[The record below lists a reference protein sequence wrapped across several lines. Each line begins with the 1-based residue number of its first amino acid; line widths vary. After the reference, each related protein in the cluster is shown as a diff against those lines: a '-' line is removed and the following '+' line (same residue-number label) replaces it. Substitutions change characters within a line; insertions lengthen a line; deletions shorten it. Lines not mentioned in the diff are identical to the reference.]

1 MSDFDRIGTVFL
13 KNIYATTKGRIRLA
27 VLQRDLAPLLAG
39 APLRILDVGGGA
51 GQMALWYASLG
62 HEVVVADR
70 SQVLLDEGRAAAQTL
85 GLAVDFVHADA
96 FQLADALNDATFDLV
111 CCHAVLE
118 WIEDGAAL
126 LAACAARVKAG
137 GHFSLMY
144 YNRRALVFAQHVFGN
159 FDYLDRDLR
168 PYRKTAKLTPD
179 YPREPETVAAWLD
192 GLGLTRV
199 RRSAIRCFYDYMKP
213 HDRAR
218 HSDDALVARE
228 LALSGCADYLAV
240 ARYIHELRCKT
251 DHKIGEK
258 HAMHLPGNAFLTK
271 VGDVL

>member
-1 MSDFDRIGTVFL
+1 MSDFDRIGAVFL
-13 KNIYATTKGRIRLA
+13 KNIYATAKGRIRLA
-27 VLQRDLAPLLAG
+27 VLQRDLQPLLTD

-62 HEVVVADR
+62 HDVVVADR
-70 SQVLLDEGRAAAQTL
+70 SQLLLDEGRAAAREL
-85 GLAVDFVHADA
+85 GLAVEFVHADA
-96 FQLADALNDATFDLV
+96 FHLKDALGNATFDLV

-118 WIEDGAAL
+118 WVADGAAL
-126 LAACAARVKAG
+126 LAACATRVKAG
-137 GHFSLMY
+137 GHFSLMF

-192 GLGLTRV
+192 GLGLTHA

-213 HDRAR
+213 HDRTR
-218 HSDDALVARE
+218 HSDDELVARE

-258 HAMHLPGNAFLTK
+258 HAIHLPGNAFLTK
-271 VGDVL
+271 AGDVL

>member
-1 MSDFDRIGTVFL
+1 
-13 KNIYATTKGRIRLA
+13 
-27 VLQRDLAPLLAG
+27 
-39 APLRILDVGGGA
+39 
-51 GQMALWYASLG
+51 
-62 HEVVVADR
+62 VVADR

-118 WIEDGAAL
+118 WVEDGAAL
-126 LAACAARVKAG
+126 LAACAARVRAG

-159 FDYLDRDLR
+159 FDYLDRGLR

-179 YPREPETVAAWLD
+179 YPREPESVAAWLD
-192 GLGLTRV
+192 DLGFTRV
-199 RRSAIRCFYDYMKP
+199 RRSAIRCFHDYMKP

-218 HSDDALVARE
+218 HDDAEIVARE
-228 LALSGCADYLAV
+228 LAVSASEDYLPV
-240 ARYIHELRCKT
+240 ARYIHELCRKT
-251 DHKIGEK
+251 
-258 HAMHLPGNAFLTK
+258 
-271 VGDVL
+271 

>member
-1 MSDFDRIGTVFL
+1 MSDFDRIGAVFL

-85 GLAVDFVHADA
+85 GLAVEFIHADA
-96 FQLADALNDATFDLV
+96 FKLADALNDAAFDLV

-159 FDYLDRDLR
+159 FDYLDRELR
-168 PYRKTAKLTPD
+168 PYRKTAKLTPE
-179 YPREPETVAAWLD
+179 YPREAETVAAWLD
-192 GLGLTRV
+192 GLGLQRE
-199 RRSAIRCFYDYMKP
+199 RCSAIRCFYDYMKP

-218 HSDDALVARE
+218 HRDETIVARE
-228 LALSGCADYLAV
+228 LAVSASEDYLPV
-240 ARYIHELRCKT
+240 ARYIHELCRKT
-251 DHKIGEK
+251 
-258 HAMHLPGNAFLTK
+258 
-271 VGDVL
+271 

>member
-1 MSDFDRIGTVFL
+1 MSDFDRIGAVFL

-126 LAACAARVKAG
+126 LAACAARVRAG

-144 YNRRALVFAQHVFGN
+144 YNRRALVFAQHAISTTLTAACV
-159 FDYLDRDLR
+159 
-168 PYRKTAKLTPD
+168 PTAK
-179 YPREPETVAAWLD
+179 
-192 GLGLTRV
+192 
-199 RRSAIRCFYDYMKP
+199 RRSSPPIT
-213 HDRAR
+213 RANR
-218 HSDDALVARE
+218 KASPPGSTIWDSRA
-228 LALSGCADYLAV
+228 CAAPPSAV
-240 ARYIHELRCKT
+240 FMT
-251 DHKIGEK
+251 
-258 HAMHLPGNAFLTK
+258 T
-271 VGDVL
+271 

>member
-96 FQLADALNDATFDLV
+96 FQLADALNDATFDLA

-126 LAACAARVKAG
+126 LAACAARLKAG
-137 GHFSLMY
+137 GHLSLMY

-159 FDYLDRDLR
+159 FDYLDRELR
-168 PYRKTAKLTPD
+168 PYRKTAKLTPE
-179 YPREPETVAAWLD
+179 YPREAETVAAWLD
-192 GLGLTRV
+192 GLGLQRE
-199 RRSAIRCFYDYMKP
+199 RCSAIRCFYDYMKP

-218 HSDDALVARE
+218 HRDETIVARE
-228 LALSGCADYLAV
+228 LALSGCEEYLPV
-240 ARYIHELRCKT
+240 ARYIHEIHRQR
-251 DHKIGEK
+251 
-258 HAMHLPGNAFLTK
+258 
-271 VGDVL
+271 

>member
-1 MSDFDRIGTVFL
+1 MSDFDRIGAVFL

-118 WIEDGAAL
+118 WVEDGAAL
-126 LAACAARVKAG
+126 LAACAARVRAG

-159 FDYLDRDLR
+159 FDYLDRG
-168 PYRKTAKLTPD
+168 TPD
-179 YPREPETVAAWLD
+179 YPREPESVAAWLD
-192 GLGLTRV
+192 DLGFTRV
-199 RRSAIRCFYDYMKP
+199 RRSAIRCFHDYMKP

-218 HSDDALVARE
+218 HDDAEIVARE
-228 LALSGCADYLAV
+228 LAVSASEDYLPV
-240 ARYIHELRCKT
+240 ARYIHELCRKT
-251 DHKIGEK
+251 
-258 HAMHLPGNAFLTK
+258 
-271 VGDVL
+271 

>member
-1 MSDFDRIGTVFL
+1 MSDFDRIGAVFL
-13 KNIYATTKGRIRLA
+13 KNIYATAKGRIRLA
-27 VLQRDLAPLLAG
+27 VLQRDLQPLLAG

-159 FDYLDRDLR
+159 FDYLDRGLR

-179 YPREPETVAAWLD
+179 YPREPESVAAW
-192 GLGLTRV
+192 RV
-199 RRSAIRCFYDYMKP
+199 RRSAIRCFHDYMKP

-218 HSDDALVARE
+218 HDDAEIVARE
-228 LALSGCADYLAV
+228 LALSASEDYLPV
-240 ARYIHELRCKT
+240 ARYIHELRRKT
-251 DHKIGEK
+251 
-258 HAMHLPGNAFLTK
+258 
-271 VGDVL
+271 

>member
-1 MSDFDRIGTVFL
+1 MADFDRIGAVFL

-27 VLQRDLAPLLAG
+27 VLQRDLTSLLSG

-70 SQVLLDEGRAAAQTL
+70 SQVLLDEGRAAAQAL
-85 GLAVDFVHADA
+85 GLAVEFVHADA
-96 FQLADALNDATFDLV
+96 FHLEDVLGGAVFDLV

-118 WIEDGAAL
+118 WVEDGAAL
-126 LAACAARVKAG
+126 LAACAARVKTG

-159 FDYLDRDLR
+159 FDYLDRGLR

-179 YPREPETVAAWLD
+179 YPREPESVAAWLD
-192 GLGLTRV
+192 DLGFTRV
-199 RRSAIRCFYDYMKP
+199 RRSAIRCFHDYMKP

-218 HSDDALVARE
+218 HDDAEIVARE
-228 LALSGCADYLAV
+228 LAVSASEDYLPV
-240 ARYIHELRCKT
+240 ARYIHELCRKR
-251 DHKIGEK
+251 
-258 HAMHLPGNAFLTK
+258 
-271 VGDVL
+271 

>member
-1 MSDFDRIGTVFL
+1 MADFDRIGAVFL
-13 KNIYATTKGRIRLA
+13 KNIYATAKGRIRLA
-27 VLQRDLAPLLAG
+27 VLQRDLEPLLAG

-70 SQVLLDEGRAAAQTL
+70 SQLLLDEGCAAAQTL

-96 FQLADALNDATFDLV
+96 FQLEDALGGATFDLV

-118 WIEDGAAL
+118 WVEDGAAL
-126 LAACAARVKAG
+126 LAACAARLKAG
-137 GHFSLMY
+137 GHLSLMY

-159 FDYLDRDLR
+159 FDYLDRELR
-168 PYRKTAKLTPD
+168 PYRKTAKLTPE
-179 YPREPETVAAWLD
+179 YPREAETVAAWLD
-192 GLGLTRV
+192 GLGLQRE

-218 HSDDALVARE
+218 HRDEAIVARE
-228 LALSGCADYLAV
+228 LALSGCEEYLPV
-240 ARYIHELRCKT
+240 ARYIHEIHRQR
-251 DHKIGEK
+251 
-258 HAMHLPGNAFLTK
+258 
-271 VGDVL
+271 

>member
-1 MSDFDRIGTVFL
+1 MSDFDRIGAVFL

-85 GLAVDFVHADA
+85 GLAVEFIHADA
-96 FQLADALNDATFDLV
+96 FKLADALNDATFDLV

-118 WIEDGAAL
+118 WVEDGAAL

-159 FDYLDRDLR
+159 FDYLDRGLR

-179 YPREPETVAAWLD
+179 YPREPESVAAWLD
-192 GLGLTRV
+192 DLGFTRV
-199 RRSAIRCFYDYMKP
+199 RRSAIRCFHDYMKP

-218 HSDDALVARE
+218 HDDAEIVARE
-228 LALSGCADYLAV
+228 LTLSASEDYLPV
-240 ARYIHELRCKT
+240 ARYIHELRRKT
-251 DHKIGEK
+251 
-258 HAMHLPGNAFLTK
+258 
-271 VGDVL
+271 

>member
-1 MSDFDRIGTVFL
+1 MADFDRIGAVFL
-13 KNIYATTKGRIRLA
+13 KNIYATAKGRIRLA
-27 VLQRDLAPLLAG
+27 VLQRDLEPLLAG

-62 HEVVVADR
+62 HSVVVADR
-70 SQVLLDEGRAAAQTL
+70 SQVLLDEGRAAAQAL
-85 GLAVDFVHADA
+85 GLAVEFVHADA
-96 FQLADALNDATFDLV
+96 FQLEAALGNATFDLV

-118 WIEDGAAL
+118 WVTDGAAL
-126 LAACAARVKAG
+126 LAACAARLKTG

-159 FDYLDRDLR
+159 FDYLDRELR

-192 GLGLTRV
+192 GLDLQRV
-199 RRSAIRCFYDYMKP
+199 RRSAIRCFHDYMKP

-218 HSDDALVARE
+218 HDDAEIVARE
-228 LALSGCADYLAV
+228 LALSASEEYLPV
-240 ARYIHELRCKT
+240 ARYIHELCRKT
-251 DHKIGEK
+251 
-258 HAMHLPGNAFLTK
+258 
-271 VGDVL
+271 

>member
-1 MSDFDRIGTVFL
+1 MSDFDRIGAVFL

-27 VLQRDLAPLLAG
+27 VLQRDLQPLLAG

-70 SQVLLDEGRAAAQTL
+70 SQVLLDEGRAAAQAL

-96 FQLADALNDATFDLV
+96 FHLEKALGGATFDLV

-118 WIEDGAAL
+118 WVADGAAL
-126 LAACAARVKAG
+126 LAACAARVEAG
-137 GHFSLMY
+137 GHFSLMF

-159 FDYLDRDLR
+159 FDYLDRGLR

-179 YPREPETVAAWLD
+179 YPREPEDVAAWLD
-192 GLGLTRV
+192 DLGFTRV
-199 RRSAIRCFYDYMKP
+199 RRSAIRCFHDYMKP

-218 HSDDALVARE
+218 HDDATLVARE
-228 LALSGCADYLAV
+228 LALSASEDYLPV
-240 ARYIHELRCKT
+240 ARYIHELCRKT
-251 DHKIGEK
+251 
-258 HAMHLPGNAFLTK
+258 
-271 VGDVL
+271 